1 MKMTDMSDITL
12 NGGEITLLKTLGL
25 SGALMSGK
33 QLAERMDSME
43 GAELLD
49 ALTGLMTEGYV
60 LSNKVNVRT
69 IEALELASFRVN
81 PVYARDLRGAIYPSR
96 KSSDTGRR
104 QRRA

>member
-1 MKMTDMSDITL
+1 MAYMSEITL
-12 NGGEITLLKTLGL
+12 NGGEITLLKTIGL
-25 SGALMSGK
+25 SGGLVGGK

-69 IEALELASFRVN
+69 IDALETASFRVN
-81 PVYARDLRGAIYPSR
+81 PVYARDLRGALYPSR
-96 KSSDTGRR
+96 KSSPNTGRR

>member
-1 MKMTDMSDITL
+1 MSDITL
-12 NGGEITLLKTLGL
+12 NGGEITLLKTLGM
-25 SGALMSGK
+25 SGGLVGGK

-49 ALTGLMTEGYV
+49 ALAGLMTEGYV

-69 IEALELASFRVN
+69 IEALESASFRVN
-81 PVYARDLRGAIYPSR
+81 PAFAKDLRGAVYPSR
-96 KSSDTGRR
+96 KAKPDAGRR